1 LPQRRNASRSKRQVF
16 VFRKFYD
23 NNLIKLQTFGIAIAE
38 TSLAL
43 LQTKK
48 KFSEEEEI
56 LRGGIP
62 LFSEGNTC
70 SLPWAWF
77 SEELLEGFLA

>member
-1 LPQRRNASRSKRQVF
+1 
-16 VFRKFYD
+16 
-23 NNLIKLQTFGIAIAE
+23 LQKKK
-38 TSLAL
+38 
-43 LQTKK
+43 QKKKKKK

-56 LRGGIP
+56 LRGRIP

-77 SEELLEGFLA
+77 SEELFEEFLA